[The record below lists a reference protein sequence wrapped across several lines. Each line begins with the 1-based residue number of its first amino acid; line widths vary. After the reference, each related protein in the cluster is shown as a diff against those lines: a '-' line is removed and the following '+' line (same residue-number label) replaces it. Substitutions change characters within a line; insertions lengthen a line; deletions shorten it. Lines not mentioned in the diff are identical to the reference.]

1 MTSSPPIVVYVL
13 AGVGLVLAIGV
24 VVYDAIA
31 WRRTQ
36 RKRVDGNRERKLK

>member
-1 MTSSPPIVVYVL
+1 MTTSPPILVYVL

-24 VVYDAIA
+24 VVYDVIV

-36 RKRVDGNRERKLK
+36 RGGTKDKR